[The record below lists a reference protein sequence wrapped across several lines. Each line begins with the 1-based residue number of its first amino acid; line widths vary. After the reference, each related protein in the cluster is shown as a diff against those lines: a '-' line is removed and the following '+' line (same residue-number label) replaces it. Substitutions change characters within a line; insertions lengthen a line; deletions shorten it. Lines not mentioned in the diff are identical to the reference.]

1 MSESGGNHER
11 KNGLWD
17 EGFGN
22 PRQPTMLPTNGSLY
36 SGHEQFNMVHPDGDT
51 YTVLPIGNGNFI
63 KVYHKNDESMNFS
76 NYELFSS
83 NNFGPQ
89 SMIKNI
95 QPQQENYFH
104 QSETSGMT
112 DDSNTSMFINQ
123 LVGQNWVPN
132 NSGTYSQF
140 GEPQPPQQQQHPQ
153 QPPHMMPRDH
163 FMGFASAPINSTDNY
178 SYAPTQSNYNS
189 PSCMSAVNSPPSINA
204 NSTSGT
210 NGSFQHESILKKTEV
225 KKPRMVAEVKP
236 MRMTYSDVL
245 SKNVSLSKTD
255 NPTSTV
261 PPNDGPNVQPKMKSG
276 KNVEKSKNNSH
287 FAVEKKGG
295 GNSDEKESAAVKT
308 KLNSGS
314 VQRNDDQNGSIP
326 AKEHKTFVD
335 EEFNKEHK
343 SHEGDT
349 SKAAKKRS
357 NGSVANS
364 GNGNANAKAANKPK
378 NVNVSSNDLK
388 KRVQNNVDFEQV
400 KVDETKNAKNSG
412 YFYNVTK
419 NESQSDKVNKQYQ
432 SSSRKVTNRPTTT
445 VSSQPSRSANK
456 TEKSSTSYQKRNH
469 RSRQNNTY
477 AMLAKLFEKW
487 LEYMVKFVLWLFH
500 LVYDVVVLSFGI
512 IFERCHTFVDFAMQW
527 YQILRTELK
536 NNSGLPNAYCKKLW
550 LKFDKKFAKESKWAF
565 WRRIFNRKKI
575 REPVPEYVR
584 SGRLPSTGDE
594 AMYSLMNCK
603 GKDAYSILG
612 VSSDSS
618 QEQIRKHYKKI
629 AVLVHPDKN
638 KQAGAEEA
646 FKILQRSFELIGE
659 PENRRIYD
667 QSLAEALNAEKAW
680 SELNDLLTQLQ
691 SKIAEAANTIRCSS
705 CGLRHPRRPTG
716 RPHFAARECN
726 SCKIRHTAREGDI
739 WAETTMFGFCWKYLA
754 LMEGKV
760 YDITEWANCQKG
772 ALSHLQPNSHIV
784 QYRIVLGS
792 QQHQQQQQNRDAA
805 AAQQQQ
811 DKHSG
816 EPSLDEFLDNLYS
829 GQNPQTHSGSRRRAR
844 KN

>member
-1 MSESGGNHER
+1 
-11 KNGLWD
+11 
-17 EGFGN
+17 
-22 PRQPTMLPTNGSLY
+22 MLPTNGSLY

-89 SMIKNI
+89 NMIKNI

-104 QSETSGMT
+104 QSETSAMS

-140 GEPQPPQQQQHPQ
+140 GEPQPQ
-153 QPPHMMPRDH
+153 HMMPRDH
-163 FMGFASAPINSTDNY
+163 FMRFDSAPINSTDNY
-178 SYAPTQSNYNS
+178 GYASTQSNYNS
-189 PSCMSAVNSPPSINA
+189 PSCMSGVNSPPAINT

-210 NGSFQHESILKKTEV
+210 NGSFQHESILKKTEL

-245 SKNVSLSKTD
+245 SKNVSLSKAD
-255 NPTSTV
+255 NSTSAV
-261 PPNDGPNVQPKMKSG
+261 PPSEGQNVQPKLKSG
-276 KNVEKSKNNSH
+276 KNVEKNKNNSH
-287 FAVEKKGG
+287 FVVEKKSG
-295 GNSDEKESAAVKT
+295 GNSDEKDPVAVKT

-326 AKEHKTFVD
+326 AKEHKTFVE

-343 SHEGDT
+343 SHESDM
-349 SKAAKKRS
+349 SKAAKKRA
-357 NGSVANS
+357 NGSVANNN
-364 GNGNANAKAANKPK
+364 GNGNANAKATNKPK
-378 NVNVSSNDLK
+378 NVNGSSNDLK
-388 KRVQNNVDFEQV
+388 KRVHNNVDFEQV
-400 KVDETKNAKNSG
+400 KVDEAKNAKNSG

-432 SSSRKVTNRPTTT
+432 SSTRKATNRSTTI
-445 VSSQPSRSANK
+445 VSSQPSRSSNK
-456 TEKSSTSYQKRNH
+456 TEKASTSYQKRNH

-487 LEYMVKFVLWLFH
+487 LEYMVKFALWLFT

-512 IFERCHTFVDFAMQW
+512 IFERCHTFFDFALQW
-527 YQILRTELK
+527 YQILRTELR
-536 NNSGLPNAYCKKLW
+536 NNSGLPNACCKKLW

-603 GKDAYSILG
+603 GKDAYRSVILPF
-612 VSSDSS
+612 
-618 QEQIRKHYKKI
+618 
-629 AVLVHPDKN
+629 AT
-638 KQAGAEEA
+638 
-646 FKILQRSFELIGE
+646 ELMIC
-659 PENRRIYD
+659 RR
-667 QSLAEALNAEKAW
+667 N
-680 SELNDLLTQLQ
+680 
-691 SKIAEAANTIRCSS
+691 
-705 CGLRHPRRPTG
+705 H
-716 RPHFAARECN
+716 
-726 SCKIRHTAREGDI
+726 
-739 WAETTMFGFCWKYLA
+739 
-754 LMEGKV
+754 
-760 YDITEWANCQKG
+760 
-772 ALSHLQPNSHIV
+772 
-784 QYRIVLGS
+784 
-792 QQHQQQQQNRDAA
+792 
-805 AAQQQQ
+805 
-811 DKHSG
+811 
-816 EPSLDEFLDNLYS
+816 
-829 GQNPQTHSGSRRRAR
+829 
-844 KN
+844 